1 MHTYIVHVQM
11 VSMNNMEDVA
21 NVRALF
27 KVALE
32 LFKVALE
39 ERCGG
44 SQLKNYMKE
53 RLPDILDR
61 PFLIW
66 VDQMG
71 KSYFLNISVKERK
84 NILICALYKPLDT
97 LRDITAYYI
106 AKCLHTKEQVY
117 LFEIPMTIKDNVK
130 HYFGSYTI

>member
-21 NVRALF
+21 NVRA
-27 KVALE
+27 

-66 VDQMG
+66 VDQIG
-71 KSYFLNISVKERK
+71 KSYSLIINVKDRK
-84 NILICALYKPLDT
+84 NILICAVYKPLDT
-97 LRDITAYYI
+97 LRDISAYYI
-106 AKCLHTKEQVY
+106 AKCLDTKEQVD
-117 LFEIPMTIKDNVK
+117 LFEIPMTLKYDVK
-130 HYFGSYTI
+130 HYFDSYTI

>member
-27 KVALE
+27 NVALE
-32 LFKVALE
+32 D
-39 ERCGG
+39 RCGG

-61 PFLIW
+61 HFLIW
-66 VDQMG
+66 VDKIG
-71 KSYFLNISVKERK
+71 KSYSLIISVKDRK
-84 NILICALYKPLDT
+84 NILICAVYKPLDT
-97 LRDITAYYI
+97 LRDISAYYI
-106 AKCLHTKEQVY
+106 AKCLYTKEQVD
-117 LFEIPMTIKDNVK
+117 LFEIPMTLKDDVK